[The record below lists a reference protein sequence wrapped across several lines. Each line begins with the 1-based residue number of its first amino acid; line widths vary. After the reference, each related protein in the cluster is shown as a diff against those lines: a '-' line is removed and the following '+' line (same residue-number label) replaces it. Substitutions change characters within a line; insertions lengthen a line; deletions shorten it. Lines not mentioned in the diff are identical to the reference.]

1 MYTSIYSGP
10 NFYVYLITD
19 LNPIGTE
26 KYYIGSS
33 YRKELQENN
42 INPEEDTY
50 YGSSSVEHFK
60 ILQKTQSSQLE
71 RVIIE
76 TFDNIKECLD
86 YEENLQRE
94 HKAAINPLF
103 YNKGYANKG
112 FAPSFNSNA
121 KHIETITDPEWKAT
135 TGKKQSAKMINTR
148 NDPEWKATTGKD
160 STAKHIETITD
171 PEWKATIGKDKI
183 RKHVE
188 TRHGYKFYG
197 FKGVGEFHSA
207 QALVNAIKEIHTY
220 SVLARTI
227 RRLCKQDFNA
237 VISKG
242 SINRSL
248 FLQNLPNNPINKT
261 WKSLGFYY
269 YEIAN

>member
-135 TGKKQSAKMINTR
+135 
-148 NDPEWKATTGKD
+148 
-160 STAKHIETITD
+160 
-171 PEWKATIGKDKI
+171 IGKDKI